1 MKGDG
6 MKKYLLLVLALA
18 TSTLIVSCG
27 PSYKAQADKAFKQA
41 EKASG
46 YQKRILEKKA
56 YIFYLKAINARE
68 DAGKPVS
75 TELIDKFIKT
85 TIIRSNMILTEAS
98 ANVEAIDLFIND
110 VDSVMSDKASPEIR
124 NQYAQLL
131 SRLADSAMT
140 NGQVTR
146 YVSLMDK
153 AIDIADNTTKFKEK
167 KEEQV
172 GSYVDKSLKIAKKVA
187 TAAESTEVSSGTL
200 VRGEFYAKK
209 ALLFD
214 SSSDTAKQLLHLFR
228 KKNQGSYSAYE
239 RVIDSYSDTAL
250 FDAINEY
257 DIFLAVPTIHR
268 KGGLLKMNVSVFNY
282 SYNPIRLWAKNFY
295 IVDTEG
301 NKYTALESSKFDQ
314 EILDQDHET
323 KEVVLV
329 FKNPSNKAKKLCYK
343 HKDHYTEKYLR

>member
-140 NGQVTR
+140 NGHVTR

-153 AIDIADNTTKFKEK
+153 AIDIADNSTTFKEK

-187 TAAESTEVSSGTL
+187 AAAESTEVSSGTL

-209 ALLFD
+209 AL
-214 SSSDTAKQLLHLFR
+214 
-228 KKNQGSYSAYE
+228 
-239 RVIDSYSDTAL
+239 
-250 FDAINEY
+250 
-257 DIFLAVPTIHR
+257 
-268 KGGLLKMNVSVFNY
+268 
-282 SYNPIRLWAKNFY
+282 
-295 IVDTEG
+295 
-301 NKYTALESSKFDQ
+301 
-314 EILDQDHET
+314 
-323 KEVVLV
+323 
-329 FKNPSNKAKKLCYK
+329 
-343 HKDHYTEKYLR
+343 